1 MQSQAQCGSY
11 WPLRAHSPSVVLI
24 HRRMRPSSPGL
35 QGQRCHVVFYVW
47 RPTSVC
53 RRSRRCATHR
63 HADKSGL
70 HQLVLYWLQ
79 NAHIRNQTGCNF
91 AYHTGWPK
99 AMGWCQNRTVMALNV
114 IAAAALRNSIS
125 SQGMQS
131 SVAEVQAACLQI
143 ILLEDVEK
151 LGTQGQ
157 LLSVPVGYWR
167 NYLQPNNI
175 AKVASERILE

>member
-1 MQSQAQCGSY
+1 
-11 WPLRAHSPSVVLI
+11 
-24 HRRMRPSSPGL
+24 
-35 QGQRCHVVFYVW
+35 
-47 RPTSVC
+47 
-53 RRSRRCATHR
+53 
-63 HADKSGL
+63 
-70 HQLVLYWLQ
+70 
-79 NAHIRNQTGCNF
+79 
-91 AYHTGWPK
+91 
-99 AMGWCQNRTVMALNV
+99 MALNV